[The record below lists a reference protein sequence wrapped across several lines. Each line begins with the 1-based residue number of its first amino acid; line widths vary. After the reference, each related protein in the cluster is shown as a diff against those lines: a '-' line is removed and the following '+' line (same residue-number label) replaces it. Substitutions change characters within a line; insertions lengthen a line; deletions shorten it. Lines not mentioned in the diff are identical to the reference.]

1 MRELAGALVIDTEGR
16 LLLQQRDDIP
26 TIICPG
32 MIGLFGGHREGE
44 ESFLECAV
52 REIAEELSCS
62 VPPERF
68 HHLLWH
74 EGPDPDD
81 ESKLC
86 RCEFFVIRDIQLG
99 AVTVTEGTLLAV
111 KPQDLAAITNRCTPM
126 TRLVLDTFLQRQT

>member
-32 MIGLFGGHREGE
+32 MIGLFGGHREGD
-44 ESFLECAV
+44 ESFLACAV

-62 VPPERF
+62 IPPERF
-68 HHLLWH
+68 HHLLRH

-81 ESKLC
+81 NRKLC
-86 RCEFFVIRDIQLG
+86 RCEFFVIRDIDLG

-111 KPQDLAAITNRCTPM
+111 KPQDVVTIRDKCTPM
-126 TRLVLDTFLQRQT
+126 TRLVLDAFLKRQA